1 MSIEKELGNFTW
13 KIIAALVFLCLLATL
28 YQALYQAPAC
38 QIVVADKWRSTET
51 AGINRVE
58 TVAYIVTED
67 DVRYKVVVDSLFHKL
82 EIGESYTITLGILGN
97 TIISVEGPID
107 GPG

>member
-1 MSIEKELGNFTW
+1 MSIEKELGNFIW

-28 YQALYQAPAC
+28 YQPPAC

-67 DVRYKVVVDSLFHKL
+67 DVRYKVVDSLFHKL